1 MGSNDWFELACEII
15 APLPPIP
22 THRFAPFLRLVRDA
36 ESEADIEAALAAE
49 QMERLP

>member
-1 MGSNDWFELACEII
+1 MTDWAALAREIV
-15 APLPPIP
+15 APLPTIP
-22 THRFAPFLRLVRDA
+22 AHRYAPFLRLVRDA